1 MATLKGWT
9 SPDKAVFGQYGAG
22 TTSDKTNLESSVIL
36 KRNGVTQPSE
46 SLTPTEGGKV
56 INFPE
61 TLKGDIIQ
69 WTAKTLCDNDPT
81 SDRVNVTLS
90 YYDPIYIGK
99 LTNRIL
105 EVISDADMVKVMR
118 GDSTVLEPYIENEL
132 DVAQAIK
139 QVYSTTVITDSDGKA
154 AGEIPFPENYL
165 FADYILTIHYGYSGV
180 AERTDKDKAV
190 EFWTAEV
197 GLAMLEI
204 GLIAISVVFPI
215 IAPFAIPTAVVV
227 GGADIAVAASMYLS
241 NGFGAI
247 DENRRGCLFP
257 ATGWNQTYNFILDEP
272 ILVEVED
279 PENPEASPKEQS
291 AITTTI
297 VNQITPE
304 TLGRIESIQKQ
315 YGFSGVSTG
324 AFLGIIGLFGITAAL
339 ILLRGGKK
347 DE

>member
-22 TTSDKTNLESSVIL
+22 STSNETYLESSVTL

-61 TLKGDIIQ
+61 TSKGDIIY
-69 WTAKTLCDNDPT
+69 WTVKTLCDKKPT
-81 SDRVNVTLS
+81 SDRMNVTLS

-139 QVYSTTVITDSDGKA
+139 QVYSTTVITDSDGEA

-165 FADYILTIHYGYSGV
+165 FADYILTIHYGYGGN

-197 GLAMLEI
+197 GLAIVEI
-204 GLIAISVVFPI
+204 GLIALSVVFPI
-215 IAPFAIPTAVVV
+215 IAPFAIPLAYVVA
-227 GGADIAVAASMYLS
+227 GADIAVAASMYLS

-272 ILVEVED
+272 VLVEVED
-279 PENPEASPKEQS
+279 SDTPEEQS
-291 AITTTI
+291 AITQTI
-297 VNQITPE
+297 VSQITPE
-304 TLGRIESIQKQ
+304 TLSRVVSIQNQ
-315 YGFSGVSTG
+315 YGFGGVSTG
-324 AFLGIIGLFGITAAL
+324 AFLGIVSLFGIVAAV
-339 ILLRGGKK
+339 ILLRGGGKS

>member
-22 TTSDKTNLESSVIL
+22 STSDKTYLESSVIL

-81 SDRVNVTLS
+81 SDRINVTLS

-105 EVISDADMVKVMR
+105 EVITDADMVKVMR

-197 GLAMLEI
+197 GLAIVEI
-204 GLIAISVVFPI
+204 GLIALSVVFPI
-215 IAPFAIPTAVVV
+215 IAPFALPAVTII
-227 GGADIAVAASMYLS
+227 GGADIAIAASMYLS

-272 ILVEVED
+272 VLVEVED
-279 PENPEASPKEQS
+279 SDTPEEQS
-291 AITTTI
+291 AITQTI
-297 VNQITPE
+297 VSQITPE
-304 TLGRIESIQKQ
+304 TLSRVVSIQNQ
-315 YGFSGVSTG
+315 YGFGGVSTG
-324 AFLGIIGLFGITAAL
+324 AFLGIVSLFGIVAAV